1 MCSICLCSL
10 GTRRE
15 YTHALNLPSSLK
27 IIFVTL
33 ESSLHALDLDF
44 ARNEDYLGD
53 KQ

>member
-1 MCSICLCSL
+1 MLCSL
-10 GTRRE
+10 GRSGE
-15 YTHALNLPSSLK
+15 YTHALNLPSSLKNESK

-44 ARNEDYLGD
+44 AKNEDYFGD